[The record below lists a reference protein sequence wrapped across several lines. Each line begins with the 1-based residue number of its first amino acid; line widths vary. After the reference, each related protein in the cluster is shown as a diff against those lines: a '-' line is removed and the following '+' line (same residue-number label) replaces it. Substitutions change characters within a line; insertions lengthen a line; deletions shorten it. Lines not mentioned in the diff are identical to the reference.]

1 MSINTCPPL
10 PESTD
15 PPVFTPPPPSDIPH
29 DKSLAA
35 DPPPSTL
42 LKETQHI
49 VRDIG
54 TGLSF
59 GWLQKQQQSA
69 TMDYPANPL
78 HNTEY
83 QAVLACFEKPQVNPK
98 LCFDEVRLYDN
109 AISKH
114 ISEFFS
120 LVTKGWEIH
129 PRAVEDRFL
138 FHALFLCGH
147 CTRKIHSCVVFEG
160 GSRVHRTFLHHII
173 LHFSLTNVPRL
184 ISPEVFLVAA
194 YVNNVDTYR
203 QYMEWTSNP
212 GIPTAGDGLF
222 STDGSGIEPQCMIK
236 QDYIFISHCTYHL
249 PSIQFQTYSPPS

>member
-10 PESTD
+10 PEATD
-15 PPVFTPPPPSDIPH
+15 PSVFTPPPPSDIPH
-29 DKSLAA
+29 DQSLAA

-69 TMDYPANPL
+69 TMDYPANRL

-114 ISEFFS
+114 VSEFFS

-129 PRAVEDRFL
+129 PRAVEDRF
-138 FHALFLCGH
+138 FFMH
-147 CTRKIHSCVVFEG
+147 CFFVGTVPEKCIHVFCLRVGLEFTWLSC
-160 GSRVHRTFLHHII
+160 
-173 LHFSLTNVPRL
+173 
-184 ISPEVFLVAA
+184 
-194 YVNNVDTYR
+194 
-203 QYMEWTSNP
+203 
-212 GIPTAGDGLF
+212 
-222 STDGSGIEPQCMIK
+222 
-236 QDYIFISHCTYHL
+236 FIS
-249 PSIQFQTYSPPS
+249 SPTFDSFHPRCSSLLLMSTM

>member
-1 MSINTCPPL
+1 
-10 PESTD
+10 
-15 PPVFTPPPPSDIPH
+15 
-29 DKSLAA
+29 
-35 DPPPSTL
+35 L

-114 ISEFFS
+114 VSDFFS
-120 LVTKGWEIH
+120 LVTKGWEIQ
-129 PRAVEDRFL
+129 
-138 FHALFLCGH
+138 
-147 CTRKIHSCVVFEG
+147 K
-160 GSRVHRTFLHHII
+160 SRLK
-173 LHFSLTNVPRL
+173 S
-184 ISPEVFLVAA
+184 
-194 YVNNVDTYR
+194 D
-203 QYMEWTSNP
+203 
-212 GIPTAGDGLF
+212 AG
-222 STDGSGIEPQCMIK
+222 TE
-236 QDYIFISHCTYHL
+236 T
-249 PSIQFQTYSPPS
+249 